1 MSRYLL
7 STIAHLI
14 TGAIETL
21 KAARQLVYHL
31 IEEKPR
37 ACPVAVV
44 TLRIRGDRNAAG
56 DKMTVLKDT
65 DGGAVYSV
73 ELKDAKGFAVP
84 ADGVQSIAWAT
95 STPDVVL
102 LQTPWGGDPLS
113 AHIEPAGVGTTQV
126 SFSCDADLG
135 EGVTPL
141 AVTDDVQVLPGAA
154 VSAGFRITIDP
165 PPAP

>member
-1 MSRYLL
+1 MTRFS
-7 STIAHLI
+7 LI
-14 TGAIETL
+14 TASRLISTAIDSL
-21 KAARQLVYHL
+21 KAARHL
-31 IEEKPR
+31 IQVALDHKPR
-37 ACPVAVV
+37 ACPVAIA
-44 TLRIRGDRNAAG
+44 TLRIRGGSAAG
-56 DKMTVLKDT
+56 DHMTVLKDT

-135 EGVTPL
+135 EGVSPL

-154 VSAGFRITIDP
+154 VSAGFRITIDT
-165 PPAP
+165 PAAP